1 STKSADQVDSFGR
14 PATTWV
20 YDGSTVGTY
29 ADDADDSIVLNKS
42 IDAQKAIVTDS
53 DYMNYGE
60 DDVASTIAVYV
71 NGDKQD
77 GITTYAKLANLNL
90 QAGDEI
96 ETFENDDNEISTIAV
111 LRYSLAQIDEIETNL
126 SSTYTKQGASV
137 SITLQGLDETG
148 IGSTYYDK
156 YNADSDKE
164 LAGYTPDYEEDTVLA
179 VAVNE
184 KNVVLDSYVAESHS
198 GKITAYN
205 SGSKAKVTLEGTE
218 YPTHAVVNTANGDK
232 KSYASEKISSIASLS
247 TMDFNYN
254 DSTYAVYTDKNGY
267 VIGIDETESVKIE
280 DVYYVTGVTKS
291 AGMYSGAYYAQAVS
305 LVDGSVTEF
314 KLDNSD
320 SANIQANTTALG
332 NGWNNKELSD
342 NFFAVQKLC
351 TFDKSGSTY
360 TAKEY
365 KTGSD
370 STYYVYGTVA
380 ASNATNLSDD
390 LAKDDSKLTVND
402 KKVYLNDKTNYV
414 KVESYGDDIDTKF
427 VTGGT
432 SVKKTWVDGKTT
444 YGTSAIAVTTKS
456 GSNYTASYVVLVSG
470 NFNMAGSEDVVYV
483 HERSNTAVSYKNADG
498 DNKTGYSTELYFLDG
513 SGKVETVTVVGRKA
527 AGFYT
532 YEINDDGVYEL
543 TDNADQLSLNA
554 AYDDETG
561 YVKNLQVT
569 GVYNNALTTAD
580 VNRQKV
586 EDVDF
591 AENVI
596 IADERGKADR
606 DKDLYTSE
614 ITSVS
619 QLKSAIDKK
628 GSNGTANQV
637 IADVYFDDGKVIMVN
652 VLSMTSAKGETPD
665 VPEKGTNS
673 LSLSNSGIVT
683 VTLAKAATEATDV
696 EVTVKQLNGSFT
708 LPQTVTV
715 AKDATSGTLDISKVL
730 EEGKTYTVTATV
742 GGESCT
748 DTAVYRK

>member
-1 STKSADQVDSFGR
+1 
-14 PATTWV
+14 
-20 YDGSTVGTY
+20 
-29 ADDADDSIVLNKS
+29 
-42 IDAQKAIVTDS
+42 
-53 DYMNYGE
+53 M
-60 DDVASTIAVYV
+60 
-71 NGDKQD
+71 
-77 GITTYAKLANLNL
+77 
-90 QAGDEI
+90 
-96 ETFENDDNEISTIAV
+96 
-111 LRYSLAQIDEIETNL
+111 
-126 SSTYTKQGASV
+126 
-137 SITLQGLDETG
+137 
-148 IGSTYYDK
+148 
-156 YNADSDKE
+156 
-164 LAGYTPDYEEDTVLA
+164 
-179 VAVNE
+179 AVNE

-232 KSYASEKISSIASLS
+232 KSYASENISSIASLS

-332 NGWNNKELSD
+332 TNWNDSTKNGWKE

-390 LAKDDSKLTVND
+390 LAKDDSKLTVD
-402 KKVYLNDKTNYV
+402 GKKVYLNDKTNYV

-483 HERSNTAVSYKNADG
+483 HEQSNTAVSYKNADG

-543 TDNADQLSLNA
+543 TDNADPLSLNA

-569 GVYNNALTTAD
+569 GVYNNALTTAE
-580 VNRQKV
+580 VNKNKV

-606 DKDLYTSE
+606 DKGLYTSE

-628 GSNGTANQV
+628 DSNGTANQV

-652 VLSMTSAKGETPD
+652 VLSMTKADGETPD

-683 VTLAKAATEATDV
+683 VTLANAATAATDV
-696 EVTVKQLNGSFT
+696 KVTVKQLNGDFT
-708 LPQTVTV
+708 LTQTVTV

-742 GGESCT
+742 GSESCT